1 MATGP
6 SPLDFITAA
15 QQATLKAPIINK
27 TDEQLQADMDAA
39 DTAYKALQARYENP
53 NWFKVAAG
61 FFKPQLGGF
70 AASLGSA
77 AEELGNWQEQQR
89 ANELPIYAARAQV
102 GAMKGQLTNRQAA
115 AKEFEKAK
123 TEGFSPD
130 KLAALQAR
138 LSSLGAN
145 DLADSVSKMLEAQQK
160 ERTMSASEYS
170 NAMATANALYA
181 AGQLSKAGLATKVNE
196 IQSQFGP
203 KPRGAAAPAEVK
215 IDAGAAAAPVA
226 AAAAPVAAAEPEGQM
241 GFVPGPGFKS
251 EDQARLDTAM
261 SPELRKAYERLAAG
275 DPSAAKE
282 IESLVREGARLGAV
296 PSASSPK
303 LIPAK
308 PAEDKKQIITS
319 PLGSE
324 AQGLSPEVLNARI
337 EANESE
343 AAKNFNALKS
353 VAGPGGA
360 GGTGYKPI
368 SNVVDSQI
376 QLLKD
381 NRDLT
386 KQVTAILT
394 KGNLWSQFQA
404 AVDEGVGFNL
414 QGLTGQVRLPVKTFK
429 TAGFDE
435 DQLGFLQTLANNYA
449 KISAYQQKM
458 AGINPNAASNIEL
471 NLNKALTPT
480 TDTVNNAA
488 IKSLAHFKI
497 DLDAMHDQYKFVNDV
512 YHGRHPEVALAS
524 DVPDKYHSI
533 FAHPTYDKLYDKH
546 QARHDQLNATYQAHL
561 KNAQAKKPK
570 TP

>member
-1 MATGP
+1 MATAPVNDVTPGLTALAGIPVVGP
-6 SPLDFITAA
+6 GANTRDSLQSSLEDA
-15 QQATLKAPIINK
+15 QIAL
-27 TDEQLQADMDAA
+27 EQ
-39 DTAYKALQARYENP
+39 RYANP
-53 NWFKVAAG
+53 NWFNVAAG

-77 AEELGNWQEQQR
+77 AQVLGENVEQQR
-89 ANELPIYAARAQV
+89 ANQIPLFNVRAQV
-102 GAMKGQLTNRQAA
+102 GAMQAQRQNREAA

-145 DLADSVSKMLEAQQK
+145 DLADSVNKMLEAQQK
-160 ERTMSASEYS
+160 ERSMSASEYG

-181 AGQLSKAGLATKVNE
+181 AGQLSKAGLATKVKE

-203 KPRGAAAPAEVK
+203 KPRGAAAPAEAT
-215 IDAGAAAAPVA
+215 IDAGAAAAPLA

-241 GFVPGPGFKS
+241 GFVPGPGFKG

-296 PSASSPK
+296 PSTSSPK

-308 PAEDKKQIITS
+308 PAEAKKQIITS

-343 AAKNFNALKS
+343 ATKNFNALKS

-414 QGLTGQVRLPVKTFK
+414 QGLTGQVRLPVKTFI
-429 TAGFDE
+429 TAGFNE